1 MLWFD
6 DSRFVLNFCCVCIV
20 LCVIMFVLA
29 DIIINKK
36 G

>member
-6 DSRFVLNFCCVCIV
+6 DWRFVLSFCCVCIV
-20 LCVIMFVLA
+20 FCGIILVLA